1 MAEIDRSLRF
11 CRSLH
16 ERPSGV
22 VGGDAIGVRDAGRAC
37 RRPPWWSV

>member
-11 CRSLH
+11 CCSLH

-22 VGGDAIGVRDAGRAC
+22 VGGDATAFGTLGERAADL
-37 RRPPWWSV
+37 RGGP